1 MSKQTR
7 RQFLSAAGKTAAVTG
22 IATMTGGAAMAAA
35 APAQKVFVHHVYFW
49 LHNPDSQEDKAK
61 LIAGLQKLAKGA
73 KTIQQHHIGTPSST
87 NRDVIDRSYQVSWL
101 LFFKNK
107 AEQDIYQ
114 TDPAHLKFIEECSSV
129 WKKVIVYDAEDI

>member
-7 RQFLSAAGKTAAVTG
+7 RHFIAAAGVAGVATLTG
-22 IATMTGGAAMAAA
+22 SNAMAAKP
-35 APAQKVFVHHVYFW
+35 APKVFIHHVYFW
-49 LHNPDSQEDKAK
+49 LNNPDSREDKAK
-61 LIAGLQKLAKGA
+61 LIAGLQKLAVSA
-73 KTIQQHHIGTPSST
+73 KTIQQHHIGVPSST
-87 NRDVIDRSYQVSWL
+87 NRDVIDRSYAVSWC

-129 WKKVIVYDAEDI
+129 WKKVIVYDSEDI

>member
-7 RQFLSAAGKTAAVTG
+7 RQFLSAAGKTAAVAG
-22 IATMTGGAAMAAA
+22 VATMTGGVAMAVP
-35 APAQKVFVHHVYFW
+35 PAEKVFVHHVYFW

-61 LIAGLQKLAKGA
+61 LVAGLQKLAKGA
-73 KTIQQHHIGTPSST
+73 KTIKQHHIGMPSTT

-107 AEQDIYQ
+107 ADQDIYQ

-129 WKKVIVYDAEDI
+129 WKKVIVYDSEDI

>member
-22 IATMTGGAAMAAA
+22 IASLTGGAAMAA
-35 APAQKVFVHHVYFW
+35 QTKTVFVHHVYFW
-49 LHNPDSQEDKAK
+49 LHNPDSQEDRNK
-61 LIAGLQKLAKGA
+61 LIAGLQKLAKAA
-73 KTIQQHHIGTPSST
+73 KTIQQHHIGVPSTT
-87 NRDVIDRSYQVSWL
+87 NRDVIDRSYAVSWL

-114 TDPAHLKFIEECSSV
+114 TDPAHLKFIEECSSL
-129 WKKVIVYDAEDI
+129 WKKVIVYDSEDI